1 MLVQN
6 ILILITFNI
15 NSYRQIINDQE
26 NKQLFRDND
35 NEILKKLEQLKEEEK
50 SKQDKYVSLKTMKN
64 NLDDFSYFIEN
75 A

>member
-1 MLVQN
+1 M
-6 ILILITFNI
+6 ILITFNI